1 MTCSGG
7 KAGKLLVGSATGAA
21 AALPFAT
28 GFGLMRLGGA
38 AEAADWRMRAE
49 GRITELERILVP

>member
-38 AEAADWRMRAE
+38 ARGSSQHARSKVCFA
-49 GRITELERILVP
+49 L